1 MGKILC
7 ETDNPADGIGGLVE
21 LLAPARDIG
30 VAREAI
36 LAGADAIY
44 IGASAFGARSAAAN
58 EVSDISKLCDFAHIF
73 GCRVYVALN
82 TLLTDSEL
90 PRAESLAKTL
100 CEVGVDAFI
109 VQDMG
114 LASRLGCLPVPLHA
128 STQCDIRTLEK
139 AKFFDS
145 LGFQTIVLARELSLS
160 QISQIAQNV
169 KSRIECFVH
178 GALCVSY
185 SGCCY
190 LSYAIGGRSGNRG
203 ECAQPCRMKYS
214 LVGAD
219 GAEISA
225 PAHFLSLRDMNRS
238 ANVGEMLDAGVRSFK
253 IEGRLKDAAYVK
265 NITAYYRKILDS
277 EIAAR
282 GLVRSSYGDSET
294 AFVPDTAKS
303 FSRGF
308 TEYHLHGTNAGCA
321 SFDTPKSRG
330 EFLGVAKKT
339 LKNGFVF
346 SGAANIFHNGD
357 GLLFDSPEGAFPPF
371 GAPVCGVRGDA
382 VFVGRP
388 GGVVNIPRGAGI
400 WRNFDANFSRKLKSL
415 PERKMEV
422 EFEISE
428 TEESYEFKMK
438 LCDARAVAA
447 EFSMPKAGIPEAKN
461 SESAREKIAES
472 LCKLGGTNF
481 KSSPDRVH
489 FKCARIPFFKPA
501 QINEA
506 RRALVGRIE
515 FCILSDF
522 KIARSC
528 RGTRGAG
535 GGFSAS
541 KPFAESMPT
550 DFSANV
556 LNREAEKFYADA
568 GIAVRELAPESGK
581 TGLIGRRV
589 MTAKHCVLREL
600 GMCKKKI
607 APSFKEPLRLVNG
620 DVELEMKFNCS
631 KCECELFL
639 ISSRGAGGSSC
650 KC

>member
-253 IEGRLKDAAYVK
+253 IEGRLKKHEGVIVTDLPGIYS
-265 NITAYYRKILDS
+265 LS
-277 EIAAR
+277 P
-282 GLVRSSYGDSET
+282 YGDSET
-294 AFVPDTAKS
+294 AFVPDPAKS
-303 FSRGF
+303 FNRGF
-308 TEYHLHGTNAGCA
+308 TEYHLRGTAAGCA

-346 SGAANIFHNGD
+346 AGAANIFHNGD
-357 GLLFDSPEGAFPPF
+357 GLLFDSPDGAFAPF
-371 GAPVCGVRGDA
+371 GAAVCGVRGA
-382 VFVGRP
+382 GVFVGSP
-388 GGVVNIPRGAGI
+388 GNPVRIPRGARI

-415 PERKMEV
+415 PERKISAG
-422 EFEISE
+422 FEISE

-600 GMCKKKI
+600 GMCKKKV

-620 DVELEMKFNCS
+620 DVELEIKFNCS